1 MPSSSV
7 LHKRASQRTPFF
19 GFERDCNL
27 ASVVKEIYAHILSD
41 TNISQKPCKVVA
53 VDLGNV
59 FQGRKPEQKFT
70 GPRKHN
76 VKKLLKMWPKMV
88 GWACR
93 SSLTMQ
99 FTQSKAVHSRGF
111 LALSHDLI
119 TFNWIAIGCLVFQF
133 HSKQHKLQIKHGK
146 WWSQNAIG
154 LKVSATL
161 VAISFGQEI
170 CKRFPF
176 NGIQEVLKRIEEK
189 KMSQH
194 IQRKIS
200 RKMTQKCARFDKKQT
215 DRGMAREFGTRR
227 AGHPHPG
234 RWPLYCMPRR
244 HGYGRRSWGE
254 GSFGSSWSG
263 SLNFRT

>member
-27 ASVVKEIYAHILSD
+27 ASVVKEIYARILSD

-76 VKKLLKMWPKMV
+76 VKKLWPKMV

-176 NGIQEVLKRIEEK
+176 NGIQEVLKRIEEEK
-189 KMSQH
+189 NVPAHSTKNL
-194 IQRKIS
+194 KEND
-200 RKMTQKCARFDKKQT
+200 QKNVHVLTRNRPTAGWPGNLASGGPATPTLDGGPCTAC
-215 DRGMAREFGTRR
+215 RGGTGTAAGPGGR
-227 AGHPHPG
+227 AASAAAGPG
-234 RWPLYCMPRR
+234 P
-244 HGYGRRSWGE
+244 
-254 GSFGSSWSG
+254 
-263 SLNFRT
+263 